1 LQERGRQCAISV
13 SSEHREVFSEQM
25 RAAGI
30 ETPVVADAEMQG
42 QPRVE
47 IFATIGTPGSPLQV
61 HKSAA

>member
-1 LQERGRQCAISV
+1 MY
-13 SSEHREVFSEQM
+13 EQM